1 MSNAVMPGLIRD
13 TFGAGHDRWTTLLIV
28 LPRPIGGNEMEF
40 GLLGPLE
47 VRRGGVVVP
56 VRSGRQRAVLA
67 ALLLEA
73 NRVVP
78 TERLAETLWGSRP
91 PPSARVTL
99 QNYVARLRRI
109 LGDAD
114 MTRISTRPGGYLI
127 RVDHGQLDISRFGV
141 LLDSARTAARHNSWS
156 RAAAE
161 AAAALA
167 LWRGEP
173 LADVESGTLAARE
186 IPMLA
191 AMRLQ
196 ALETRMDAVLHL
208 GDHAG
213 AIAELQR
220 LVDAH
225 PLREHLHAL
234 LMLALYR
241 DGRQA
246 EALTVYHHARAML
259 IDELGL
265 EPGTELRGLHQQILT
280 GDPALEIEAAA
291 SSGDSASGRRA
302 AARTLPSDAAW
313 FTGREQELAQLS
325 GTAETGPAGVCT
337 ISGMPGVGKTALA
350 VHAAHLLNDQF
361 PDGQLFVDL
370 HAHTPGQEPADPGEV
385 LTRLL
390 TAAGADARFL
400 PADTQGRIDLWRDR
414 MAGRRVLLVLDNAAT
429 SAQVAPLLPGG
440 QGCLVLVTSRRHLG
454 DVPGL
459 AVPVLLEALPP
470 GQAGE
475 MFRRLATRTVAD
487 PSDAEVAEIARLSGY
502 LPLAISLLARVYAR
516 HPSWTMADLVAE
528 TQASLLTL
536 AAEHDSVAAAFEVSY
551 RYLARSRQQFFDYL
565 GLHLG
570 TTVDAWAAA
579 ALAGIPLDEAVAHL
593 DALHGEGL
601 LNETSY
607 RRYVMH
613 DLIRRYSRGHAA
625 ARPNQALDRLLD
637 YYQHAAATAEARL
650 ARQTTDPPAPLP
662 PTRPPT
668 ALPDLSDYT
677 RALAWSRDERANLAA
692 CLDYAASTKQDT
704 RVIALTAAITALMQ
718 RDGPWD
724 EALARHATAAQAAR
738 RLSDQPGEASALIHL
753 AVARRLTGDYPG
765 ATLDLATALRIY
777 RRCGHRLGQAN
788 ALSNLGAVLA
798 MCGDYP
804 GGSEVLQQALGI
816 YGNIG
821 DKVGQAYALHYLG
834 VVRRQ
839 TADYS
844 GAAQA
849 LQEALGMFRDNADP
863 LGCASS
869 LTELASV
876 WRRIGA
882 YPSAVQALQEALG
895 ISRDTGDRLGQG
907 DVLSDLGDVR
917 RHTGDY
923 LGAVQALQEAL
934 SIFRDTGIR
943 LGQANALGYLGNV
956 LRLTGDYS
964 GASEALEAA
973 LGIFRDIGDRDA
985 EATNLNDAGSLY
997 RACGELDRAGDCHR
1011 QALSLS
1017 REIGSSHNEASA
1029 LAGLGRCA
1037 QDAGRAA
1044 EAKAALEQANEI
1056 FQRIGAAEAVALAAE
1071 IDALA

>member
-1 MSNAVMPGLIRD
+1 
-13 TFGAGHDRWTTLLIV
+13 
-28 LPRPIGGNEMEF
+28 MEF
-40 GLLGPLE
+40 CLLGPLE
-47 VRRGGVVVP
+47 VRRGAVVVP

-78 TERLAETLWGSRP
+78 LERLAEVVWGSRP

-99 QNYVARLRRI
+99 QNYVARLRRT

-127 RVDHGQLDISRFGV
+127 RVDRGQLDFSRFGV

-173 LADVESGTLAARE
+173 LADVESVTLAVQDV
-186 IPMLA
+186 PMLA

-196 ALETRMDAVLHL
+196 ALETRIDAVLHL

-213 AIAELQR
+213 VIAELQR
-220 LVDAH
+220 LVDVH

-241 DGRQA
+241 DGRRA
-246 EALTVYHHARAML
+246 EALTAYHQARAML
-259 IDELGL
+259 VSELGL
-265 EPGTELRGLHQQILT
+265 EPGTELRDLHQRILAA
-280 GDPALEIEAAA
+280 DPALEIEAAA
-291 SSGDSASGRRA
+291 SSRGPASGVRA
-302 AARTLPSDAAW
+302 AARTLPPDAGW

-325 GTAETGPAGVCT
+325 AAAETGPAGICM
-337 ISGMPGVGKTALA
+337 INGMPGVGKTALA
-350 VHAAHLLNDQF
+350 VHAAHLLNDRF

-400 PADTQGRIDLWRDR
+400 PADTPGRADLWRDR
-414 MAGRRVLLVLDNAAT
+414 MAGRRALLILDNAAT
-429 SAQVAPLLPGG
+429 SAQVTPLLPGG
-440 QGCLVLVTSRRHLG
+440 RGCLVLVTSRRHLG
-454 DVPGL
+454 DLPGR
-459 AVPVLLEALPP
+459 AVPVLVEALPP
-470 GQAGE
+470 APAAE
-475 MFRRLATRTVAD
+475 MFRRLATRAAAG

-551 RYLARSRQQFFDYL
+551 RYLDRPRQQFFDYL
-565 GLHLG
+565 GLQLG
-570 TTVDAWAAA
+570 TAIDAWAAA
-579 ALAGIPLDEAVAHL
+579 ALAGIPLDEAAAHL

-607 RRYVMH
+607 HRYVMH
-613 DLIRRYSRGHAA
+613 DLIRRYTRGHAA
-625 ARPNQALDRLLD
+625 ARPDQALDRLLD
-637 YYQHAAATAEARL
+637 YYQHGAATAEARL
-650 ARQTTDPPAPLP
+650 ARQTPDPPVPLHP
-662 PTRPPT
+662 ARPPA
-668 ALPDLSDYT
+668 ALPDLADYT
-677 RALAWSRDERANLAA
+677 RALAWSRDERANLTA
-692 CLDYAASTKQDT
+692 CLDYAASTRQDT
-704 RVIALTAAITALMQ
+704 RVIGLTAAVTALMQ

-724 EALARHATAAQAAR
+724 EALARHAAAAQAAR
-738 RLSDQPGEASALIHL
+738 RLSDQPGEANALTHL
-753 AVARRLTGDYPG
+753 AVARRLTGDYRG
-765 ATLDLATALRIY
+765 AGLDLAAALGIY

-788 ALSNLGAVLA
+788 ALSSLGAVRA
-798 MCGDYP
+798 MSGDYP
-804 GGSEVLQQALGI
+804 GGARALREALDIYRDVGDQA
-816 YGNIG
+816 
-821 DKVGQAYALHYLG
+821 GQAYALHYLG

-844 GAAQA
+844 GAVQA
-849 LQEALGMFRDNADP
+849 LQEALGMFRDAADP

-876 WRRIGA
+876 WRRTGA

-895 ISRDTGDRLGQG
+895 ISRATGDRLGQG

-917 RHTGDY
+917 RQTGDY
-923 LGAVQALQEAL
+923 PGAVQALHEAL
-934 SIFRDTGIR
+934 GIFRDTGIR

-964 GASEALEAA
+964 GATEALEAA
-973 LGIFRDIGDRDA
+973 LGIFRAIGDRDA
-985 EATNLNDAGSLY
+985 EAANLNDTGSLY
-997 RACGELDRAGDCHR
+997 RACGEPDRAGDCHR

-1017 REIGSSHNEASA
+1017 REIGSSHNEAGA

-1037 QDAGRAA
+1037 RDAGRAA
-1044 EAKAALEQANEI
+1044 EAKAALQQAREI
-1056 FQRIGAAEAVALAAE
+1056 FQRIGAAEATVMEAE
-1071 IDALA
+1071 TDASESRA